1 MTESFQ
7 ILATLV
13 ALRIALAM
21 TANAAVRGD
30 ATGDARTAF
39 AAAVGALCGE
49 VLVALPALALAGLA
63 AALPET
69 LAAATRVAAGLW
81 LAVACIRAL
90 RHAWH
95 PSAPRGA
102 DTPVAPLGRVLAG
115 AFVDR
120 LRDPGT
126 AARALALFVVTGAG
140 AIGTLAPIVAV
151 AAGGLVWS
159 LVVIAA
165 ALPAPRPRLD
175 HHFAGG
181 RH

>member
-21 TANAAVRGD
+21 TSGARLRDDV
-30 ATGDARTAF
+30 TGDARTSF
-39 AAAVGALCGE
+39 AAAMGALCGE
-49 VLVALPALALAGLA
+49 AVAAVPALALADLA

-69 LAAATRVAAGLW
+69 LAAAARVAAGLW

-90 RHAWH
+90 RQAWH
-95 PSAPRGA
+95 QPTRPATTAPV
-102 DTPVAPLGRVLAG
+102 TPLGRILAR

-120 LRDPGT
+120 LVDPAT
-126 AARALALFVVTGAG
+126 ASRSLALFVMTGAG
-140 AIGTLAPIVAV
+140 AIGTLAPIAAV
-151 AAGGLVWS
+151 AFGGLVWS

-175 HHFAGG
+175 HHFVGG
-181 RH
+181 RR

>member
-21 TANAAVRGD
+21 TPDASVRGGV
-30 ATGDARTAF
+30 TGDLRLPF

-49 VLVALPALALAGLA
+49 AVAAVPALALAGLA
-63 AALPET
+63 SALPEL
-69 LAAATRVAAGLW
+69 LAAAARVAAGLW
-81 LAVACIRAL
+81 LAVACTRAL
-90 RHAWH
+90 RRAWS
-95 PSAPRGA
+95 PSIAMTEATASAPVGTVFVRA
-102 DTPVAPLGRVLAG
+102 LLRRVAE
-115 AFVDR
+115 
-120 LRDPGT
+120 PGVFL
-126 AARALALFVVTGAG
+126 RALALFVVTGAG
-140 AIGTLAPIVAV
+140 AVGTAAPIAALAV
-151 AAGGLVWS
+151 GGLVWS

-181 RH
+181 RR